1 MELSRTDRNILVS
14 ALQVYRV
21 NRAAT
26 GKLESQ
32 KLLRTDRA
40 AATALQARYDVLVAH
55 CERLIRALS

>member
-32 KLLRTDRA
+32 KLLKRDRA
-40 AATALQARYDVLVAH
+40 AATELQTRYDVLVAH
-55 CERLIRALS
+55 CERLIQALS